1 MLNEHAKSLGYL
13 GLLPFIAIPFY
24 IIWGNIS
31 YFEGISFY
39 TQYSAII
46 LSFLG
51 GILWYDGILNKK
63 PKRQIYFAMLPSLV
77 GWFSLIL
84 MPPLV
89 TLCVLSIAFILV
101 IAYEFKALVM
111 DPWYRS
117 LRIRLTAITLVGHGM
132 MIWLVLKSA

>member
-13 GLLPFIAIPFY
+13 GLLPFIAMPFY

-51 GILWYDGILNKK
+51 GVIWYDGIFKNRSKK
-63 PKRQIYFAMLPSLV
+63 QIYLAMLPSLI
-77 GWFSLIL
+77 GWFSLIML
-84 MPPLV
+84 PPIAALS
-89 TLCVLSIAFILV
+89 VLSIMFALV
-101 IAYEFKALVM
+101 ILYEFKALDM
-111 DPWYRS
+111 APWYRS

>member
-1 MLNEHAKSLGYL
+1 
-13 GLLPFIAIPFY
+13 
-24 IIWGNIS
+24 
-31 YFEGISFY
+31 
-39 TQYSAII
+39 
-46 LSFLG
+46 
-51 GILWYDGILNKK
+51 
-63 PKRQIYFAMLPSLV
+63 MLPSLV